1 MKTRGLF
8 NTIMVTALSS
18 VLLLQNGWMQA
29 YALDKNAE
37 INEENILEMLD
48 TYDPDGAYIIHFSLD
63 EGNDILIWF
72 DNSEKI
78 IDGVGTA
85 VHEETH
91 RYILQNH
98 LAGEEEIYI
107 GDGQSVHVTYTEV
120 FDSSEMAAEVS
131 SELQTFRFDNYVG
144 NPDANMASDID
155 GIYGLLN
162 EFTAYCWDLN
172 NTVCLYDYYKAEAN
186 TDEDWL
192 SYINQFDNGRM
203 AYSEFN
209 YYILNYLAYARENH
223 PNVYEGIVSND
234 GFTEAYLIIE
244 NKYRSLIETAEQY
257 IDEIVKEYNGE
268 KDGNAIY
275 FGSTGTALSEEDYV
289 KLVNETSKAEYQEIY
304 QTLGKNVLPTAGLT
318 VTTSTNSG
326 SSSQTTTSVAISTP
340 YTYSN
345 IISSIGSG
353 EEEEKSWF
361 TVSSIVLVTLWGT
374 FLSGIIVIVIE
385 LIRGSKKK

>member
-1 MKTRGLF
+1 MK
-8 NTIMVTALSS
+8 
-18 VLLLQNGWMQA
+18 LQNS
-29 YALDKNAE
+29 
-37 INEENILEMLD
+37 I
-48 TYDPDGAYIIHFSLD
+48 
-63 EGNDILIWF
+63 
-72 DNSEKI
+72 
-78 IDGVGTA
+78 
-85 VHEETH
+85 
-91 RYILQNH
+91 
-98 LAGEEEIYI
+98 
-107 GDGQSVHVTYTEV
+107 
-120 FDSSEMAAEVS
+120 
-131 SELQTFRFDNYVG
+131 
-144 NPDANMASDID
+144 
-155 GIYGLLN
+155 
-162 EFTAYCWDLN
+162 
-172 NTVCLYDYYKAEAN
+172 
-186 TDEDWL
+186 
-192 SYINQFDNGRM
+192 
-203 AYSEFN
+203 
-209 YYILNYLAYARENH
+209 
-223 PNVYEGIVSND
+223 
-234 GFTEAYLIIE
+234 
-244 NKYRSLIETAEQY
+244 EQY

-326 SSSQTTTSVAISTP
+326 SSSQTTTSVAILTP

>member
-1 MKTRGLF
+1 MKARCLF
-8 NTIMVTALSS
+8 NTIMVAALAS
-18 VLLLQNGWMQA
+18 VLLFRNGWMQA

-37 INEENILEMLD
+37 INEENILELLD

-63 EGNDILIWF
+63 EGNDILTWF
-72 DNSEKI
+72 DNGEKI

-120 FDSSEMAAEVS
+120 FDSSEMAAQVPA
-131 SELQTFRFDNYVG
+131 ELQTFRFDNYVG

-186 TDEDWL
+186 SNEDWL
-192 SYINQFDNGRM
+192 SYINQIDNGRM
-203 AYSEFN
+203 TYAEFN
-209 YYILNYLAYARENH
+209 YYILNYLSYAKENH
-223 PNVYEGIVSND
+223 PDVYDGVVSNES
-234 GFTEAYLIIE
+234 FTSAYLTIE
-244 NKYRSLIETAEQY
+244 NKYRSLIETTDQY

-275 FGSTGTALSEEDYV
+275 FGSTGTALSEEDYM

-304 QTLGKNVLPTAGLT
+304 QTLGGNALPTAGTT
-318 VTTSTNSG
+318 VTTSANSG
-326 SSSQTTTSVAISTP
+326 SSSQTTTSPALSTNF
-340 YTYSN
+340 TYSS

-353 EEEEKSWF
+353 EETEQSWF
-361 TVSSIVLVTLWGT
+361 TVSNIVLVALWGA
-374 FLSGIIVIVIE
+374 FLSGIVVIIFEV
-385 LIRGSKKK
+385 LRGSKKK